1 MPIASK
7 WRYVLELDGQP
18 LELPEGEILLGRS
31 RSCTVTLPDPSIS
44 RQHAK
49 LMLREGKVRLRDL
62 NSSNGTFVNDTR
74 VHSETDVIDGDRI
87 VLGETEMRF
96 RSAAPDGAAAA
107 VTQRAEPQ
115 PPTEDEVDAP
125 TLRRTPGIPDLGS
138 PPAPP
143 VAADPAASPLPRAA
157 SSKNSTGELLPSIQ
171 LDPRPPAPAA
181 VSPGRPVVPQ
191 VAKGYQPAGFWIRAA
206 ALLLDGLWI
215 GALSG
220 TAVALPFLLDIA
232 ASLASTLAAVAGL
245 AGALVVIAGWAKWG
259 TTPGKRLL
267 RLYVC
272 PVGGSPGIGIGKAL
286 LRYLGYFLS
295 AALLGM
301 GFVLVAFSREKRALH
316 DLIAGTSVVRR

>member
-62 NSSNGTFVNDTR
+62 NSSNGTYVNDTR
-74 VHSETDVIDGDRI
+74 VHSETDVLDGDRI

-96 RSAAPDGAAAA
+96 RSAAPDGATAA
-107 VTQRAEPQ
+107 VTQRAEPE
-115 PPTEDEVDAP
+115 PPSEEEVDAP
-125 TLRRTPGIPDLGS
+125 TLRRTPGLPDLGA

-143 VAADPAASPLPRAA
+143 IAATPAASPSPRAA
-157 SSKNSTGELLPSIQ
+157 SSKSSTGELLPSIQ
-171 LDPRPPAPAA
+171 LDPRPPAP
-181 VSPGRPVVPQ
+181 VSPGKPVVPQ
-191 VAKGYQPAGFWIRAA
+191 VAKGYQAAGFWIRAA

-220 TAVALPFLLDIA
+220 AAVALPFLLDIS
-232 ASLASTLAAVAGL
+232 ASLASTLAAAAGL
-245 AGALVVIAGWAKWG
+245 AGALVLIAGWAKWG

-272 PVGGSPGIGIGKAL
+272 PVGGSPGIGVGKAL

-301 GFVLVAFSREKRALH
+301 GFLLVAFSREKRGLH